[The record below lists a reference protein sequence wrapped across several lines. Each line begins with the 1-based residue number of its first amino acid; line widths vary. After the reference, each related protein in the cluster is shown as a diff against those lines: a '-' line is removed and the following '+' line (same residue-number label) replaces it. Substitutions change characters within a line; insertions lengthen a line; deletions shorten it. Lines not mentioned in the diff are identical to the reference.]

1 MDHDVEDSI
10 NPYTIPFVNR
20 YVTCPRFDHRYPNTS
35 FNLVT
40 GKSLYSF
47 CNTSS
52 RDQLLGHI
60 AHMMMSYRVGPE
72 IPLCLHGVTN
82 PSLDSCQPNR
92 HFRRYLQCT
101 FIATQLHCDVWYTQS
116 TPTVSGSYTIS
127 WSKEMILD
135 IRKALSKWTTRFC
148 AMLRI
153 GSCPSHHSPNDVI
166 PLSTT
171 SNVHS
176 QETMTIC

>member
-1 MDHDVEDSI
+1 MSRIQSI
-10 NPYTIPFVNR
+10 PYTLPFVNR
-20 YVTCPRFDHRYPNTS
+20 YVTCPRFDRRYPDTL

-47 CNTSS
+47 RNTSS
-52 RDQLLGHI
+52 RDQLLDHI
-60 AHMMMSYRVGPE
+60 VHIMMMSYRVGPE
-72 IPLCLHGVTN
+72 IPLRLHRVTN

-101 FIATQLHCDVWYTQS
+101 FIATQLRCDVWYTQS
-116 TPTVSGSYTIS
+116 IPTVFGSCTIS

-135 IRKALSKWTTRFC
+135 IRKALAYELHDLC
-148 AMLRI
+148 ARLRI

-171 SNVHS
+171 SNVHG

>member
-1 MDHDVEDSI
+1 MNHDVKDLI
-10 NPYTIPFVNR
+10 NPVFNSLCLSVCYLPEIRSSVS
-20 YVTCPRFDHRYPNTS
+20 NTL

-47 CNTSS
+47 RNTSS
-52 RDQLLGHI
+52 RDQILGHI

-72 IPLCLHGVTN
+72 IPLRLHGVTN
-82 PSLDSCQPNR
+82 PSLDPHKTIDTFGDTCSAPLQSPSYVVTFDTPKALLR
-92 HFRRYLQCT
+92 YPGVIRSHGQRKRYLT
-101 FIATQLHCDVWYTQS
+101 FAKLQQMNYSI
-116 TPTVSGSYTIS
+116 
-127 WSKEMILD
+127 
-135 IRKALSKWTTRFC
+135 FC
-148 AMLRI
+148 ASLRI

-166 PLSTT
+166 PLSMT